1 MKNKI
6 SKIFLVGVFLSLI
19 GCANLDEEPI
29 GLLAPGTFF
38 KTTKDVEAAI
48 FGAYGVIASEPLFG
62 RQFSSA
68 LMLRSDMVDIGNR
81 STSAERIQVNDF
93 KMDDQNGMVRQFW
106 PVWYRVINAANAA
119 EAGAKSLGLPE
130 ENINPYIAEARFIRA
145 FSYFHMVRV
154 FGDLPYLDS
163 AVTDPFT
170 LTSISKTSEEDI
182 YAGIEADLVFAKQ
195 WLPDTYASDVR
206 TRPTKGTAASYL
218 ASVYLTQ
225 GDYADAYTEAK
236 WVIDNKATFK
246 YKLEGDFQD
255 LFRAEKADALE
266 ETIFAFDFIGQ
277 VSFIE
282 GQNDDMMAPMVGVRN
297 TPQFGFG
304 VNVPAL
310 AVYTTWNALDY
321 RRKVSFT
328 DSTFLTNGSWVGY
341 PNFPNEKRPHIA
353 KWRRFPGA
361 KANADGR
368 YSDFNYA
375 DFRYAEVLLIAA
387 EALAESVG
395 VNAEAEGY
403 VNQVRERARSW
414 AGKPTAFPA
423 DVATG
428 LSKTAFIDLVLEERR
443 LELAFE
449 WKRWYDIKRRNLGD
463 AVFKGPGAL
472 EPRPEFNATR
482 DYLMPLPASE
492 LILNPNLAPNNP
504 GY

>member
-1 MKNKI
+1 MKNRI
-6 SKIFLVGVFLSLI
+6 LKIFVIGIFFSVI
-19 GCANLDEEPI
+19 GCADLDENPV
-29 GLLAPGTFF
+29 GLLAPEGFF

-48 FGAYGVIASEPLFG
+48 FGAYGVIASESLFG
-62 RQFSSA
+62 RQFASA

-93 KMDDQNGMVRQFW
+93 NMDDRNGMVSRFW
-106 PVWYRVINAANAA
+106 PVWYQVINAANAA
-119 EAGAKSLGLPE
+119 EAGAISLGLSE
-130 ENINPYIAEARFIRA
+130 AEINPYIAEARFIRA
-145 FSYFHMVRV
+145 FSYYHMVRV
-154 FGDLPYLDS
+154 FGDLPYIDF
-163 AVTDPFT
+163 AVSDPLA
-170 LTSISKTSEEDI
+170 LTTISKTSEADI
-182 YAGIEADLVFAKQ
+182 YAGIEADLAFAKQ
-195 WLPDTYASDVR
+195 WLPDSFASDVR
-206 TRPTKGTAASYL
+206 SRPTKGTAASYL

-225 GDYADAYTEAK
+225 GNYADAYTESK
-236 WVIDNKATFK
+236 WVIDNRATFN
-246 YKLEGDFQD
+246 YQLEADFQD
-255 LFRAEKADALE
+255 LFRADKADDLK
-266 ETIFAFDFIGQ
+266 ETIFTFDFLGQ
-277 VSFIE
+277 QSL
-282 GQNDDMMAPMVGVRN
+282 GSLNDDLMGPMVGVRN

-310 AVYTTWNALDY
+310 AVYTSWNALDY

-353 KWRRFPGA
+353 KWRRYPGT
-361 KANADGR
+361 ANADAR

-403 VNQVRERARSW
+403 VNQVRERARNW
-414 AGKPTAFPA
+414 AGTPTAFPA
-423 DVATG
+423 DVTVG
-428 LSKTAFIDLVLEERR
+428 LSKTAFIDLVMEERR

-449 WKRWYDIKRRNLGD
+449 WKRWYDIKRRELGD
-463 AVFKGPGAL
+463 VVFGPGGL
-472 EPRPEFNATR
+472 EPRPEFDATR
-482 DYLMPLPASE
+482 DYLMPLPATE